1 MKFLNDIVLHWP
13 QLDREPE
20 QNIAGYESGKLIRQ
34 ATHSLMEIQV
44 NQALLIIY
52 LAHPTA
58 NFETTNFHKFFNQ
71 YDCF

>member
-1 MKFLNDIVLHWP
+1 MHWP

-34 ATHSLMEIQV
+34 ATHGLMEIQV